1 VRAEDQGAVAACG
14 RDVQGPPAGVVAICR
29 FAAYLGEP
37 VMLEDLLYEPD
48 GALVRQAVDAELM
61 SLLNLGGFGL
71 AAWDPQSPEPDK
83 PLTYRVPS
91 IPNFDRNLRSLSA
104 KLTVSTLVAHVRGVV
119 YDSSEAVGSQ
129 NVHPFYFDGASFALA
144 QNGDLYDFGVMR
156 YDLAERIDPRLL
168 RRIEGTTD
176 TEWVYALILSQLP
189 DPFSP
194 IGPRDAAR
202 AVTTSLEILR
212 EARRARGLATQSPV
226 NLLLTDGRWMLA
238 TRYAFDYGWYPEDR
252 SFFAREREHDFTSLW
267 YSIGGPFGRRDD
279 GTFGMEPG
287 RLTSVVVASEPL
299 TKSTA
304 GWIEAPEY
312 SMLVLER
319 DDDGTAH
326 ADLWEL
332 A

>member
-1 VRAEDQGAVAACG
+1 M
-14 RDVQGPPAGVVAICR
+14 CR

-71 AAWDPQSPEPDK
+71 AAWDPGSPEPGS

-91 IPNFDRNLRSLSA
+91 IPNFDRNLRSLASKLRVSA
-104 KLTVSTLVAHVRGVV
+104 LVAHVRGVV
-119 YDSSEAVGSQ
+119 YDTSETIGLQ
-129 NVHPFYFDGASFALA
+129 NVHPFYFDGAGFALA
-144 QNGDLYDFGVMR
+144 QNGDLYDFGLMR
-156 YDLAERIDPRLL
+156 YDLVERIDPELL

-189 DPFSP
+189 DPFAP
-194 IGPRDAAR
+194 VGPGDAAL
-202 AVTTSLEILR
+202 AVKQALEILR
-212 EARRARGLATQSPV
+212 EARHDRGLTTQSPV
-226 NLLLTDGRWMLA
+226 NLVLTDGSWMIA

-252 SFFAREREHDFTSLW
+252 SFFAHEREHDFTSLW
-267 YSIGGPFGRRDD
+267 YSIGGPFGRRED
-279 GTFGMEPG
+279 GSFGMEPG
-287 RLTSVVVASEPL
+287 RHSSVVVASEPL

-304 GWIEAPEY
+304 GWLEAPEY

-319 DDDGTAH
+319 GPDGSAH

>member
-1 VRAEDQGAVAACG
+1 VG
-14 RDVQGPPAGVVAICR
+14 AICR

-71 AAWDPQSPEPDK
+71 AAWDSAAPEPGL

-91 IPNFDRNLRSLSA
+91 IPNFDRNLRSLASKLKVSA
-104 KLTVSTLVAHVRGVV
+104 LVAHVRGVI
-119 YDSSEAVGSQ
+119 YDPSETVGVQ
-129 NVHPFYFDGASFALA
+129 NVHPFCFDGASFALA
-144 QNGDLYDFGVMR
+144 QNGDLYDFGLMR
-156 YDLAERIDPRLL
+156 YDLVERIDPRLL

-189 DPFSP
+189 DPFAR
-194 IGPRDAAR
+194 IGAGDAAR
-202 AVTTSLEILR
+202 AVSTALEILR
-212 EARRARGLATQSPV
+212 EARHGRGLATQSPV
-226 NLLLTDGRWMLA
+226 NLVLTDGTWMLA

-287 RLTSVVVASEPL
+287 RLSSVVVASEPL

-319 DDDGTAH
+319 GEDGTAH

>member
-1 VRAEDQGAVAACG
+1 
-14 RDVQGPPAGVVAICR
+14 
-29 FAAYLGEP
+29 
-37 VMLEDLLYEPD
+37 M
-48 GALVRQAVDAELM
+48 
-61 SLLNLGGFGL
+61 
-71 AAWDPQSPEPDK
+71 

-104 KLTVSTLVAHVRGVV
+104 KLTVSALVAHVRGVV

-129 NVHPFYFDGASFALA
+129 NVHPFYLDGASFALA
-144 QNGDLYDFGVMR
+144 QNGDLYDFGLMR
-156 YDLAERIDPRLL
+156 YDLVERIDPRLL

-176 TEWVYALILSQLP
+176 TEWVYALILSQLA
-189 DPFSP
+189 DPFSR
-194 IGPRDAAR
+194 IGPEEAAR
-202 AVTTSLEILR
+202 AVTSTLEILR
-212 EARRARGLATQSPV
+212 EARRDRGLATQSPV
-226 NLLLTDGRWMLA
+226 NLVLTDGSWMLA

-267 YSIGGPFGRRDD
+267 YSLGGPFGRRDD
-279 GTFGMEPG
+279 GSFGMEPG